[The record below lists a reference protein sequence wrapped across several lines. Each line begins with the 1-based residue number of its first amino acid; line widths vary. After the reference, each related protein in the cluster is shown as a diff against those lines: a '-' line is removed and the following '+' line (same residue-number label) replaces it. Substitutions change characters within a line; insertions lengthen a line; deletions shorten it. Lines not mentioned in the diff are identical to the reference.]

1 MFLHLFFQLVHQSW
15 VFLDLFHVNQ
25 HTFFLGSTAEAA
37 VQDELAEGLRESVR
51 VCGRL
56 CLCCM
61 AGPGGD
67 GRGWCE
73 PAPMRRIWCLFEIFT
88 ALRAPGA
95 PLPVSIQFGAREEEQ
110 FREALARG
118 GSQPVHAAL
127 DALDAAT
134 AHATVPTDR
143 EFILGLIE
151 RDVGIAAFNRVI
163 RDGLRRAYSE
173 INTKHSLR

>member
-1 MFLHLFFQLVHQSW
+1 M
-15 VFLDLFHVNQ
+15 
-25 HTFFLGSTAEAA
+25 
-37 VQDELAEGLRESVR
+37 
-51 VCGRL
+51 
-56 CLCCM
+56 
-61 AGPGGD
+61 
-67 GRGWCE
+67 
-73 PAPMRRIWCLFEIFT
+73 
-88 ALRAPGA
+88 
-95 PLPVSIQFGAREEEQ
+95 
-110 FREALARG
+110 
-118 GSQPVHAAL
+118 HAAL